1 MTALKVGLCGAM
13 VAACMANPLQAQT
26 RAVSTLQS
34 GLAMAQC
41 PGPVP
46 CDTGG
51 ITFQRGSVRIRK
63 VKQPDPIYST
73 FIGTISLQGVLPAQ
87 TNLDA
92 VVSAR
97 VSYGADPNG
106 NCPLANTQT
115 VLNPW
120 ATSSLTCIASGF
132 GFFTNCRGDLNLAAL
147 VPLQCSDVD
156 MVFEDVR
163 TQVYEA
169 GLVGTTAGLIA
180 RDGHAANGGSP
191 DCDSGGRGG
200 CP

>member
-1 MTALKVGLCGAM
+1 MKALKVGFCGAM
-13 VAACMANPLQAQT
+13 FAACVAAPLQAQT

-46 CDTGG
+46 CNTAG
-51 ITFQRGSVRIRK
+51 ITFERGSVRLKK
-63 VKQPDPIYST
+63 VKEPDPIFST
-73 FIGTISLQGVLPAQ
+73 FIGTISLQGVLPPQ

-97 VSYGADPNG
+97 VSYGPDPTG
-106 NCPLANTQT
+106 NCPVANTQA

-120 ATSSLTCIASGF
+120 ATSSLTCTSSGF
-132 GFFTNCRGDLNLAAL
+132 GFLTNCRGDLNLAAL

-156 MVFEDVR
+156 MIFEDVR

-180 RDGHAANGGSP
+180 RDGHSATGGSP
-191 DCDSGGRGG
+191 DCNSGGSGG